1 MAIFIHKGGGRGE
14 EVPPK
19 RRGFCVRTL
28 TQAGCGPNLAAM
40 STNETPPPAKA
51 KPISAPDIRAMKNG
65 DKICCMTAHDYPSAL
80 IADQAGMDLIL
91 VGDSLAMTVLGYAD
105 TLSVTV
111 DEMVHH
117 TRAASRG
124 VKRALL
130 VGDMPFMSYATVD
143 RALETGHR
151 FVGEAGARAVKLE
164 GGIPVAPQIEALT
177 TAGIPV
183 MGHVGLTPQHVAEF
197 GGFKAQ
203 GKSAEAARALIEDAQ
218 AVEEAGA
225 FSVVLEAIPVEV
237 AELITEAVSIPTIG
251 IGAGNVTDGQVLV
264 YNDVLGFFDR
274 FTPKFVR
281 RYAELGAAAR
291 EALSM
296 YCADVRRTTFPGD
309 KNTIYMP
316 DEQLA
321 QVRKI
326 KVKAKKK

>member
-1 MAIFIHKGGGRGE
+1 
-14 EVPPK
+14 
-19 RRGFCVRTL
+19 
-28 TQAGCGPNLAAM
+28 M
-40 STNETPPPAKA
+40 STPQDSTPAKA
-51 KPISAPDIRAMKNG
+51 KPITAPDIRAMKNG
-65 DKICCMTAHDYPSAL
+65 DKICCMTAFDYASGL

-91 VGDSLAMTVLGYAD
+91 VGDSLAMTVLGHAD

-124 VKRALL
+124 VEHALL
-130 VGDMPFMSYATVD
+130 VADMPFMSFATVD
-143 RALETGHR
+143 KALENGGR
-151 FVGEAGARAVKLE
+151 LMSEGRAKAVKLE
-164 GGIPVAPQIEALT
+164 GGIPVAPQIRALT
-177 TAGIPV
+177 QAGIPV
-183 MGHVGLTPQHVAEF
+183 MAHVGLTPQHMAEF

-203 GKSAEAARALIEDAQ
+203 GKSADATRALIEDAR

-225 FSVVLEAIPVEV
+225 FCVVLEAMPVEA
-237 AELITEAVSIPTIG
+237 AELITEAVAIPTIG

-264 YNDVLGFFDR
+264 YNDVLGLFDR

-291 EALSM
+291 EALQR

-316 DEQLA
+316 DDQLT

-326 KVKAKKK
+326 KVRPKKK